1 MVVYSFSLCGPPID
15 THEFASPLCS
25 NSRRVRTR
33 LLKVALLH
41 RPGGQLAL
49 LKVAV
54 HTPGGEAGSRY
65 GLFVFFHVAWTCV
78 RLSLMLDYY

>member
-1 MVVYSFSLCGPPID
+1 M
-15 THEFASPLCS
+15 
-25 NSRRVRTR
+25 
-33 LLKVALLH
+33 ALLH
-41 RPGGQLAL
+41 RPGGQLA

-65 GLFVFFHVAWTCV
+65 RLFVSFHVAWTCV